1 MNEVL
6 FTYIAFIMS
15 VFAMMNP
22 LAAVPIFLSLSKD
35 IPEVE
40 RKKIPLKTATAA
52 FLIMLIAF
60 VIGQAI
66 LDLFSVGIPALRLA
80 GGMVLMAMGW
90 SMLNVQTSRTKQTA
104 EEAEEAVEKD
114 SIAIIPLAIPIS
126 AGPGAISLMIIAA
139 SYPNGIEGRAAIMF
153 AVFLVCVLLWLFLRM
168 ADRIGSFL
176 GSTGL
181 NIITRLMGLLM
192 LGVSIEFIT
201 TGLIEKFPILGQAG

>member
-1 MNEVL
+1 VNEVL

-22 LAAVPIFLSLSKD
+22 LAAVPIFLSISKD
-35 IPEVE
+35 IPEAE
-40 RKKIPLKTATAA
+40 RKKIPFKTATAA
-52 FLIMLIAF
+52 FLIMLTAF

-90 SMLNVQTSRTKQTA
+90 TMLNVQTSRTKQTT

-139 SYPNGIEGRAAIMF
+139 SYPNEIEGRVAIMF

-168 ADRIGSFL
+168 ADRIGNFL